1 MNAAAKVLAAA
12 FRKVAAQLPGLRSA
26 HREFSDTR
34 QGQLE
39 AALSS
44 FEQTVWDCEQAAGA
58 QAPPQIGALR
68 DAMQAVAAAARVARS
83 QEVCELIGRV
93 LTMLEGREL
102 TRAVREASAAE
113 AASSNTE
120 TVNHIEI
127 RCNGMTIG
135 EVQAL
140 MLGLQFG
147 LQLAF
152 GEGNCEIR
160 LPPELTTTELQRTIE
175 DQRARAELN

>member
-1 MNAAAKVLAAA
+1 
-12 FRKVAAQLPGLRSA
+12 
-26 HREFSDTR
+26 
-34 QGQLE
+34 
-39 AALSS
+39 
-44 FEQTVWDCEQAAGA
+44 
-58 QAPPQIGALR
+58 
-68 DAMQAVAAAARVARS
+68 
-83 QEVCELIGRV
+83 
-93 LTMLEGREL
+93 
-102 TRAVREASAAE
+102 
-113 AASSNTE
+113 
-120 TVNHIEI
+120 
-127 RCNGMTIG
+127 MTIG